1 VLNVNPQLNDAFVS
15 EKVNA
20 QMQQSQSFIESCVQQ
35 RLDFNELSSL
45 LPKRGWMIAV
55 EINGN

>member
-20 QMQQSQSFIESCVQQ
+20 QMQQIQSFIESCVQQ